1 MNSYTGRNDDRR
13 AAMSAAES
21 SEGDS
26 EALATLNRVF
36 VRALLALGDAGEAD
50 QACRLAAAAW
60 SALRH
65 RFPREAD
72 RLNGVMHSLTQRR
85 PT

>member
-1 MNSYTGRNDDRR
+1 
-13 AAMSAAES
+13 MSAAES
-21 SEGDS
+21 SEGDG
-26 EALATLNRVF
+26 EALAALNRAF
-36 VRALLALGDAGEAD
+36 VCALLALGDAGEAD
-50 QACRLAAAAW
+50 QACRLAASAW

-65 RFPREAD
+65 QHPREAN

>member
-1 MNSYTGRNDDRR
+1 MG
-13 AAMSAAES
+13 AVQS
-21 SEGDS
+21 SEADS
-26 EALATLNRVF
+26 EALAALNRVF

-65 RFPREAD
+65 RFPREAE
-72 RLNGVMHSLTQRR
+72 RLNGVKHSLTQSR